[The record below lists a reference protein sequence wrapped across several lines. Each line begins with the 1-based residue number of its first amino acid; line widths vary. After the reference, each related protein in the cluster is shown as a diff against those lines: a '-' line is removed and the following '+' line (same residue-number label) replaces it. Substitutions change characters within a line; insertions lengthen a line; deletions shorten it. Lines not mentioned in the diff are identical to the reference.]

1 MAVKPTGRP
10 RGRPRADGVDAGTA
24 RRLLLEAAA
33 RVFTERGYRGATV
46 DAIIAE
52 AGLSKGAFYWH
63 FSSKEELFHTLLEER
78 IERPIQDL
86 IELLHS
92 APADQDMAPEA
103 SQRFL
108 EVLERERDTILLDH
122 EYWSLATRDPKL
134 CARYAKRQAELRSA
148 LAKALEARAEHL
160 GAPRFSTP
168 AEEVAT
174 AYLALANGLALAKI
188 IDSEG
193 VPDHL
198 LGEMYALIYAGL
210 VARAQEGRRLKS

>member
-1 MAVKPTGRP
+1 MAVKPTGRR
-10 RGRPRADGVDAGTA
+10 RGRPRTDEIDPGTS

-33 RVFTERGYRGATV
+33 QIFTQRGYRGATV
-46 DAIIAE
+46 DAILTE

-63 FSSKEELFHTLLEER
+63 FSSKEELFHTLLQER
-78 IERPIQDL
+78 IERPIQTL

-108 EVLERERDTILLDH
+108 EVLERERETILLDH
-122 EYWSLATRDPKL
+122 EYWSLATRDPEL
-134 CARYAKRQAELRSA
+134 RARYAKRQAELRSA
-148 LAKALEARAEHL
+148 LANALEARAKRL

-174 AYLALANGLALAKI
+174 AYLALANGLALEKL
-188 IDSEG
+188 IDREA

-210 VARAQEGRRLKS
+210 VARAQQGQ

>member
-1 MAVKPTGRP
+1 MAVKPTGRR
-10 RGRPRADGVDAGTA
+10 RGRPRVDELDAGTA
-24 RRLLLEAAA
+24 RTLLLEAAA

-46 DAIIAE
+46 DAILAE

-63 FSSKEELFHTLLEER
+63 FSSKEELFHELLQER
-78 IERPIQDL
+78 IERPIQEL

-92 APADQDMAPEA
+92 APADHDMAPEA

-108 EVLERERDTILLDH
+108 EILDRERESILLDH
-122 EYWSLATRDPKL
+122 EYWSLAIRDRGL
-134 CARYAKRQAELRSA
+134 RARYAKRQEELRSA

-168 AEEVAT
+168 SEEVAT
-174 AYLALANGLALAKI
+174 AYLALANGLAHAKL
-188 IDSEG
+188 IDG
-193 VPDHL
+193 DAVPPHL

-210 VARAQEGRRLKS
+210 VARAQQGR

>member
-1 MAVKPTGRP
+1 MAVKSTGRR
-10 RGRPRADGVDAGTA
+10 RGRPRAHDVDAGTA

-33 RVFTERGYRGATV
+33 QVFAQRGYRGASV
-46 DAIIAE
+46 DAILAE

-63 FSSKEELFHTLLEER
+63 FSSKEELFHTLLQER
-78 IERPIQDL
+78 IERPIQEL
-86 IELLHS
+86 IELLHA

-108 EVLERERDTILLDH
+108 EVLERERETILLDH
-122 EYWSLATRDPKL
+122 EYWSLATRDREL
-134 CARYAKRQAELRSA
+134 RARYAKRQAELRSA
-148 LAKALEARAEHL
+148 LANALEARAKQL

-168 AEEVAT
+168 AGEVAT
-174 AYLALANGLALAKI
+174 AYLALANGLALAKL
-188 IDSEG
+188 IDSEA

-210 VARAQEGRRLKS
+210 LARAQQGR